1 MWTLIR
7 LSLLWDIIL
16 WLENLYPSTGLPLFH
31 IWYSTKSSLWNEVN
45 LVFHDF
51 RRFAASFWSG
61 SLTLPTAWAFGRS
74 PTPTL
79 AGTYSELPT
88 GKQLSIYRL
97 VGPNWENFDF
107 LLAAACGSLR
117 QLNIRAQ
124 SFERLKSLHI
134 QTCEYKC
141 FLTSLVVTSEVK
153 FKLVRVLLSGM
164 NLTTKVNTS
173 YLKKTFI
180 HKFEN
185 TKLWTVHR
193 IDDRF
198 CD

>member
-7 LSLLWDIIL
+7 LSFLWDIIL
-16 WLENLYPSTGLPLFH
+16 WFENLYPSTGLPLFH

-45 LVFHDF
+45 LVSHNF

-97 VGPNWENFDF
+97 LGPNWEKVWFP
-107 LLAAACGSLR
+107 AWGSLR

-124 SFERLKSLHI
+124 SFERLKSLHM

-141 FLTSLVVTSEVK
+141 FLTSLVVTGEVK
-153 FKLVRVLLSGM
+153 FKLVRVLLSGT
-164 NLTTKVNTS
+164 NLTT
-173 YLKKTFI
+173 
-180 HKFEN
+180 
-185 TKLWTVHR
+185 
-193 IDDRF
+193 
-198 CD
+198 